1 MKKYSQLLLLAIAFI
16 MLLVG
21 ISIPGR
27 ESPKHIIFVIAAVL
41 LGFIFYLR
49 IFWEV
54 IKTPELGS
62 DERIF
67 WIVAIVC
74 LPVIGN
80 MLYVIIH
87 YSAAGK
93 QVLKPEI

>member
-1 MKKYSQLLLLAIAFI
+1 MKRYSQLLLLAIAFI
-16 MLLVG
+16 LFLIG
-21 ISIPGR
+21 ITIPGI
-27 ESPKHIIFVIAAVL
+27 ENPVHVSFVVAGVVI
-41 LGFIFYLR
+41 GFIFYLR
-49 IFWEV
+49 IFLEV
-54 IKTPELGS
+54 LKTPEMKS

-87 YSAAGK
+87 NSATGK
-93 QVLKPEI
+93 QVPKIET